1 MKKLI
6 LFTILCT
13 VSAAALAQGAG
24 LSQGQAYKAPS
35 PTPQAS
41 VKRCPEC
48 GIVKG
53 NVTYPWQHECWC
65 PYYRPQGSGGGGS
78 SHSSAHVSQ
87 TTAGLAANVLTSAL
101 GAALVSSM
109 NSGSGGRDF
118 DFGFNG
124 HQTFTNNRPGGSN
137 GRYVVVRDERADGVG
152 IYNNSSEKWELR
164 PLKYQALNIS
174 DMGAVL
180 AQSYRS
186 SKWGVV
192 NGYTGH
198 VIVPLKYGNAA
209 GAAKLSSPKL
219 LYPTKEK
226 KGPCDVLVK
235 TKSGWKLLPERYEE
249 GAIIEKARAY
259 ATLKKDGL
267 KGVIGTDGEWFVK
280 PEWIDVIPLNDIGDK
295 PAFYVKNDSGWGLMA
310 DGKIIFPNE
319 YRYMHLLNNGHLI
332 CCRNGGKYGVC
343 SLDGKYFI
351 QPVFDSIDPWT
362 TDLFKGQ
369 QFYKIKIDGKYGLYT
384 DDGVLALPPIYAD
397 DKSLERAAAT
407 YQQDSY
413 SQFIKRKVQHL
424 SVTKGEFEKTSD
436 FEARQKDPVLQQ
448 KYMDEYITGA
458 EEEFVRNYL
467 THVKDHKFS
476 ISAYDADKECF
487 YVNDSATT
495 RNNPYVVKVPVEK
508 APQFKKEF
516 GSGISGDSL
525 EGAVYGIR
533 LDTICLYSY
542 IFTLSDGSSFGTEI
556 Q

>member
-1 MKKLI
+1 MKRLLLLI
-6 LFTILCT
+6 TILCLS
-13 VSAAALAQGAG
+13 SAAARAQGAG
-24 LSQGQAYKAPS
+24 LSQGQAYKSPT
-35 PTPQAS
+35 PTPQAT

-53 NVTYPWQHECWC
+53 NVTYPWQHEPWC
-65 PYYRPQGSGGGGS
+65 PYYRPQSSGGGA
-78 SHSSAHVSQ
+78 SHSSTHVSQ

-109 NSGSGGRDF
+109 NSGGGGRDF

-124 HQTFTNNRPGGSN
+124 HHKFSNNKPGGSN
-137 GRYVVVRDERADGVG
+137 ERYVVVRDERADGVG
-152 IYNNSSEKWELR
+152 IYNNSSEKWEIR

-186 SKWGVV
+186 SKWGVI

-198 VIVPLKYGNAA
+198 VIVPIKYGNAVGA
-209 GAAKLSSPKL
+209 GKMSSPKL

-226 KGPCDVLVK
+226 SGPCDVLVK
-235 TKSGWKLLPERYEE
+235 TKGGWKLLPERYDE
-249 GAIIEKARAY
+249 ASLIEKARAY
-259 ATLKKDGL
+259 VTLKKNGL
-267 KGVIGTDGEWFVK
+267 KGVIGTDGEWLVK
-280 PEWIDVIPLNDIGDK
+280 PEWLDVIPLNDVGGK
-295 PAFYVKNDSGWGLMA
+295 PAFYVKNSSGWGLMV
-310 DGKIIFPNE
+310 GEELVFPNE
-319 YRYMHLLNNGHLI
+319 YSFMHLLNNGHLI
-332 CCRNGGKYGVC
+332 SCRNGGKYGVTN
-343 SLDGKYFI
+343 LEGKYFI
-351 QPVFDSIDPWT
+351 QPVFDKIEPWK

-369 QFYKIKIDGKYGLYT
+369 QFYKIKINGKYGLYT

-397 DKSLERAAAT
+397 DKSLERDVAT

-413 SQFIKRKVQHL
+413 SQFIKRKIQHL

-436 FEARQKDPVLQQ
+436 FEARKKDPVLQQ

-458 EEEFVRNYL
+458 EEEFVQNTLAR
-467 THVKDHKFS
+467 VKNHKFS

-487 YVNDSATT
+487 YVNDSATP
-495 RNNPYVVKVPVEK
+495 RNNPYMVRVPVDK
-508 APQFKKEF
+508 APLFKKEF
-516 GSGISGDSL
+516 GSGISDDRL
-525 EGAVYGIR
+525 ESAVYGIR
-533 LDTICLYSY
+533 LDTICLNSF